1 MEYLNCLSTAE
12 FSAFLV
18 LVLEVAE
25 ILGDYVVLHTTGAGE
40 IIWTYIGR
48 DTWCIL
54 EAKGA

>member
-1 MEYLNCLSTAE
+1 METLQCLSTSE
-12 FSAFLV
+12 FQLFLS
-18 LVLEVAE
+18 LVFEVAE
-25 ILGDYVVLHTTGAGE
+25 IFGDYVVLHTTGAGD